1 MDNKKIT
8 NNLKLEI
15 YNKGGQT
22 WYCDYYFYNGINYE
36 KGTTKASGYGY
47 DKHSTA
53 TSEAI
58 NKFKFLYK
66 FKNGLQWDGMAHVNT
81 KQGKRIYGVYKDKTI
96 SYGIGVSS
104 VMNCLNA
111 FNNVK
116 VVSVNYG
123 QKFDYI
129 HLEITTTKKQL
140 QKEFEKN
147 QKLIDNEK
155 TSKEDRKELIKTN
168 KRILELFEMEG

>member
-15 YNKGGQT
+15 YNKGGST
-22 WYCDYYFYNGINYE
+22 WYCDYYFYNGLGHE

-47 DKHSTA
+47 DKLSTA
-53 TSEAI
+53 ASNAI

-81 KQGKRIYGVYKDKTI
+81 KQGKSIYGVYKNKTI
-96 SYGIGVSS
+96 SYGIGISS

-111 FNNVK
+111 FNNIK

-123 QKFDYI
+123 NRFDYI
-129 HLEITTTKKQL
+129 HLEITTTKKAI
-140 QKEFEKN
+140 QKELERN
-147 QKLIDNEK
+147 QKIINNKKANEYDK
-155 TSKEDRKELIKTN
+155 KEAKETN
-168 KRILELFEMEG
+168 KKILELFEI